1 MKRILVIMTMSL
13 VMIGA
18 YAQEHLSFKGI
29 PVEGSMK
36 TFCKK
41 LESKG
46 FTAIG
51 SQGILTLFTGEFTGR
66 EVCVGVM
73 STNDGKNV
81 LSAGVLFP
89 ASGEWQDL
97 VSAYNYYK
105 NLYERKYGKPLSC
118 IENNP
123 AQGDSNAALMGEV
136 HNGTAEYVSI
146 WKIADGSIV
155 LKIEKSNFYEGQVM
169 ISYMNN
175 GNIESKLKQ
184 DMDDI

>member
-1 MKRILVIMTMSL
+1 MKRILIIMTMSL
-13 VMIGA
+13 IMIGA

-36 TFCKK
+36 SFCIK
-41 LESKG
+41 LDSKG
-46 FTAIG
+46 FTAID
-51 SQGILTLFTGEFTGR
+51 SQGSLTLFTGEFIGR
-66 EVCVGVM
+66 NVSVGVM

-81 LSAGVLFP
+81 FSVGVLFL
-89 ASGEWQDL
+89 ASDDWQSL
-97 VSAYNYYK
+97 VKEYNYYK

-155 LKIEKSNFYEGQVM
+155 LKIVKSNFYEGQVM
-169 ISYMNN
+169 ISYINN
-175 GNIESKLKQ
+175 ENIESVLKQ